1 MALDFMKVSTRPAKH
16 GSVEIYPKFI
26 ITRTTDLM
34 IRGGDFYAIWVEE
47 KGLWSKDEHD
57 ALQLIDRELDR
68 YAKEYTGAFEGEV
81 RVLHMW
87 DTDNRMIT
95 KWHTYCQKDMRDT
108 FHPLDENLIFSNQ
121 ETGKNDYASKK
132 LPYPLQEGEPQAWN
146 RLLGVLYSPEE
157 RHKIEWAIGAIV
169 SGDSKKLHK
178 FLVFYGSAGTG
189 KSTVLNII
197 EKLFDGYTCTFDA
210 KALGSSSHAFALES
224 FRNNPLVGIQQDGDL
239 SRIEDNTRLNSLVS
253 HEVMT
258 VNEKYKSTY
267 ESYFNVF
274 LFMGTNRP
282 VKITDS
288 KSGLIRRLIDVSPTG
303 EKIPPGEYRILTK
316 QVLFELGMIASRCH
330 AIYRENPDFYEDYI
344 PVRMMGATN
353 DFYNFVMDNWSIF
366 KRDDETTLK
375 AAWEM
380 YKNYCDDAKVTYPYP
395 KRAFSEEL
403 KNYFRSYSERI
414 TLPDGSR
421 VRSYYSGFKF
431 EKFEQDISAAAE
443 PERTN
448 LLKLDCTESLLD
460 KICAD
465 CAAQYASD
473 AGTPGRKWANVLT
486 KLRDIDTSQLHYV
499 KVPDNHIVI
508 DFDICDSEGNKL
520 FERNL
525 EEASKWP
532 PTYAEVSKSGK
543 GIHLHYIYSGNADE
557 LSRVY
562 DDKIEVKVFTGNSSL
577 RRQLTRCNNLP
588 IATISS
594 GLPKKEGK
602 MVIFDRIQSEKG
614 LRTLIKRNLNKEIH
628 DATKPSVD
636 FIYKILEDAY
646 NSDLKY
652 DVSDL
657 QGAIFSF
664 AAGSTHQSEACVK
677 LVAKM
682 KFKSKEELVSVD
694 EKEEAEL
701 VFYDVEVFPNLLL
714 VNWKI
719 RGKDKPVIRLI
730 NPTSMDIESMLK
742 YRLIGFNNRSY
753 DNHILYAR
761 LMGYDNDQIYNL
773 SQKLVHKDKNI
784 SRSASFG
791 DAFNLSYADVYDFS
805 TKKQSLK
812 KFEIE
817 LGIHHQELGLPWD
830 EPVPEEK
837 WPKVAEYCDN
847 DVIATEAVF
856 DARHS
861 DFVARQI
868 LATIANMTV
877 NDTTNSLTTRII
889 FGSNRRPQ
897 DQFNYRDLALP
908 VRP

>member
-197 EKLFDGYTCTFDA
+197 EKLFEGYTCTFDA

-460 KICAD
+460 KVCAD
-465 CAAQYASD
+465 CSAQYASD
-473 AGTPGRKWANVLT
+473 AGTPGRKWA
-486 KLRDIDTSQLHYV
+486 
-499 KVPDNHIVI
+499 
-508 DFDICDSEGNKL
+508 
-520 FERNL
+520 
-525 EEASKWP
+525 
-532 PTYAEVSKSGK
+532 
-543 GIHLHYIYSGNADE
+543 
-557 LSRVY
+557 
-562 DDKIEVKVFTGNSSL
+562 SL
-577 RRQLTRCNNLP
+577 R
-588 IATISS
+588 
-594 GLPKKEGK
+594 
-602 MVIFDRIQSEKG
+602 
-614 LRTLIKRNLNKEIH
+614 
-628 DATKPSVD
+628 
-636 FIYKILEDAY
+636 
-646 NSDLKY
+646 
-652 DVSDL
+652 
-657 QGAIFSF
+657 
-664 AAGSTHQSEACVK
+664 
-677 LVAKM
+677 
-682 KFKSKEELVSVD
+682 
-694 EKEEAEL
+694 
-701 VFYDVEVFPNLLL
+701 
-714 VNWKI
+714 
-719 RGKDKPVIRLI
+719 
-730 NPTSMDIESMLK
+730 
-742 YRLIGFNNRSY
+742 
-753 DNHILYAR
+753 
-761 LMGYDNDQIYNL
+761 
-773 SQKLVHKDKNI
+773 
-784 SRSASFG
+784 
-791 DAFNLSYADVYDFS
+791 
-805 TKKQSLK
+805 
-812 KFEIE
+812 
-817 LGIHHQELGLPWD
+817 
-830 EPVPEEK
+830 
-837 WPKVAEYCDN
+837 
-847 DVIATEAVF
+847 
-856 DARHS
+856 
-861 DFVARQI
+861 
-868 LATIANMTV
+868 
-877 NDTTNSLTTRII
+877 
-889 FGSNRRPQ
+889 
-897 DQFNYRDLALP
+897 
-908 VRP
+908 